1 MKKPDIKKQQEVVQM
16 EMYNHSGKAQLL
28 DPFDTANAKHTG
40 IIHYTDNENLSGN
53 EEVNLIRL
61 QLQCNLLKFASSD
74 TKLFGKKINL
84 LQFFSPNY
92 FQTSIIDIP
101 IKGKLKD
108 INFEKI
114 IEHRDWCIV
123 TYFLGSDKMTLPR
136 TTKETLEQPT
146 MWCFLSNISRHTVQ
160 LNLIDYFKGYESN
173 DVYPEIKNLSHNLI
187 VDEDKSFVNF
197 KLLKIATSNTN
208 ESVKQIAVV
217 NEKTEET
224 TVITPH
230 ISHNSFQGWITETD
244 INLTINKEI
253 KLITSIPPNTKMMFQ
268 LL

>member
-1 MKKPDIKKQQEVVQM
+1 
-16 EMYNHSGKAQLL
+16 
-28 DPFDTANAKHTG
+28 
-40 IIHYTDNENLSGN
+40 
-53 EEVNLIRL
+53 
-61 QLQCNLLKFASSD
+61 
-74 TKLFGKKINL
+74 
-84 LQFFSPNY
+84 
-92 FQTSIIDIP
+92 
-101 IKGKLKD
+101 
-108 INFEKI
+108 
-114 IEHRDWCIV
+114 
-123 TYFLGSDKMTLPR
+123 MTLPR

-244 INLTINKEI
+244 IDLIINQEI
-253 KLITSIPPNTKMMFQ
+253 KLITSIPPNTTMMFQ